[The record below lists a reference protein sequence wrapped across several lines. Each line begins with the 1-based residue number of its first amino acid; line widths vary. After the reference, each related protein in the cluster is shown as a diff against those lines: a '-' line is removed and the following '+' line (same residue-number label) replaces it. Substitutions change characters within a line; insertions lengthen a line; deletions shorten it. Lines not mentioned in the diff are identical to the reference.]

1 MVQEIIQ
8 EITSMWSELEGVQKA
23 AFSFWLIV
31 VAFFYGTLCYIS
43 YLGLAHIL
51 QKIWPKKI
59 QGLNPKNR
67 F

>member
-8 EITSMWSELEGVQKA
+8 EIQKLWPELEGVQKA
-23 AFSFWLIV
+23 AFSFWLLV
-31 VAFFYGTLCYIS
+31 VVFFYSVLGYMCY
-43 YLGLAHIL
+43 LALAHVF